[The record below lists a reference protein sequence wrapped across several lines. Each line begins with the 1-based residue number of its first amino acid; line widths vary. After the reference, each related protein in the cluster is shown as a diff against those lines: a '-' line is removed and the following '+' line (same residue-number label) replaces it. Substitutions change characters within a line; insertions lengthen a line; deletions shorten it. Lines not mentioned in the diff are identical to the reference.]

1 MNEFLCYENG
11 GKITKASRAKTENNC
26 DPASKG
32 ATIKH
37 FLNSVLE
44 NKQMLWLMIREIKK
58 RISFTKNVSVA
69 ENVKA
74 HYLRIFSSVIIQIL
88 ILTQPVLTGL
98 QRAKTWFP

>member
-1 MNEFLCYENG
+1 
-11 GKITKASRAKTENNC
+11 
-26 DPASKG
+26 
-32 ATIKH
+32 
-37 FLNSVLE
+37 
-44 NKQMLWLMIREIKK
+44 MLWLMIREIKK

-69 ENVKA
+69 ENDKA